1 MFGDPGGEA
10 DEVGQRLTA
19 RLLARYLTRIPGVR
33 IFHGLAAEAGS
44 VFADVDHA
52 VLCGRRLV
60 LVESK
65 VWLPGH
71 YELDEAGALLRNGR
85 PFRGGAA
92 RLADWLDAYRAL
104 LPDVEVR
111 GVLLLYPSRP
121 GEITVADGTARVAP
135 MVPDQFVREIGSW
148 LATDSSTVD
157 RDAFRFVLGQVVSP
171 GSDGAQHA
179 V

>member
-1 MFGDPGGEA
+1 
-10 DEVGQRLTA
+10 VGQRLTA
-19 RLLARYLTRIPGVR
+19 DLLARYLMRIPGVR

-52 VLCGRRLV
+52 VLCGHRLV

-71 YELDEAGALLRNGR
+71 YDLDETGALLRNGR
-85 PFRGGAA
+85 PFRGGAT

-104 LPDVEVR
+104 LPDVELS
-111 GVLLLYPSRP
+111 GALLLYPSRP
-121 GEITVADGTARVAP
+121 GEITVGDGTARIAP
-135 MVPDQFVREIGSW
+135 MLPAQFVREVGGR
-148 LATDSSTVD
+148 LAADPSTVD
-157 RDAFRFVLGQVVSP
+157 REVFRLVLRQVVSP
-171 GSDGAQHA
+171 GSGGTQHA